1 MSLRE
6 RIGADN
12 AEVLLFAKGGR
23 EFRVDRIGKGEETP
37 REFFYGYFEL
47 LDAGVKAAMLSSAG
61 AVPGLLGTL
70 ADRVERGFAAVT
82 HVGARPLSLRL
93 EAAEIG
99 QAKVLISYT
108 DGFSLSLGLG
118 VPRRQD
124 GSIVIGGFHGLS
136 DIETRAGDSVRG
148 ITRAIITRA
157 LARLDHAFFFGP
169 ADREFAIRNYGLSS
183 VSSSVIGFGVDTD
196 FWRPMPDVPASDFV
210 VAIGQDHNRDYDLLA
225 KAPGGHPTRI
235 ITRQKLAIPPGAD
248 HVTTSTGDYFTSD
261 SMTDA
266 DLRRLYN
273 SAVAVIVPLR
283 DVHQP
288 SGYSVTLQAMSCGK
302 PVILSKIKGLWD
314 RELLVDGE
322 NCLLVP
328 PGDAEAL
335 SQAIARV
342 RSDAALRN
350 RLGKAA
356 RGTALAHYGL
366 PRIAEGTLGLARLGL
381 SMHAERSRVVA

>member
-6 RIGADN
+6 RIGADD

-37 REFFYGYFEL
+37 REFFYGFFEL

-61 AVPGLLGTL
+61 VVPGLLGTL

-82 HVGARPLSLRL
+82 QVGARPLSLRL
-93 EAAEIG
+93 EAAQIKR
-99 QAKVLISYT
+99 AKVLISYT

-118 VPRRQD
+118 VPRGAD
-124 GSIVIGGFHGLS
+124 SPIVIGGFHGLS
-136 DIETRAGDSVRG
+136 DIETRAPDHMRG

-157 LARLDHAFFFGP
+157 LARLDHVFFFGP
-169 ADREFAIRNYGLSS
+169 ADRAFAIQNYG
-183 VSSSVIGFGVDTD
+183 VRADRSSVIGFGVDTE
-196 FWRPMPDVPASDFV
+196 FWRPTLDVLVSDFV
-210 VAIGQDHNRDYDLLA
+210 VAVGQDHNRDYDLLA
-225 KAPGGHPTRI
+225 NAPGRHPTRI
-235 ITRQKLAIPPGAD
+235 ITRQKLAISPGAD

-273 SAVAVIVPLR
+273 SAAAVIVPLK

-302 PVILSKIKGLWD
+302 PVILSNIKGLWD
-314 RELLVDGE
+314 REFLVDGE
-322 NCLLVP
+322 NCLLVR
-328 PGDAEAL
+328 PGDAQAL
-335 SQAIARV
+335 SQAIAKV
-342 RSDAALRN
+342 RSDAGLRE

-356 RGTALAHYGL
+356 RASALAHFGL
-366 PRIAEGTLGLARLGL
+366 VKIAEGTLALARLGL
-381 SMHAERSRVVA
+381 SMHPVRSRSAA